1 MTGVPSGHVPAYDVA
16 RANAPHRP
24 ALLSAMAAVM
34 DSNQFILGGR
44 LSVFEQSFAAQAG
57 TAHCIGVGNGLDA
70 LTLALRALGVGPGD
84 EVIVPAFTFI
94 ATWFAAS
101 ALGARPVPVDV
112 AHDGNMNPSLIHAA
126 VTGRTR
132 AIVPVHLFG
141 RVADMDAIM
150 DIAGRAGLPVVED
163 AAQAHGAERG
173 GRLSGSFGTLSAFS
187 FYPTKNLGALGDGG
201 AVCTSDATL
210 AASVRSLRNYG
221 SATKNRHDALGC
233 NSRLDD
239 LQAAFLTVKLPDLT
253 AANDR
258 RRSLARRYLA
268 ALSGLPDMACPAGGD
283 DGMVWHQFVVRSPE
297 RDSLRSRLAL
307 AGVGTDIHYPTA
319 PFDQPCYA
327 GHYDRVRFPVAAE
340 LASQVLSLPMSD
352 YLSEAEVC
360 HVIQATTEVTRHAR
374 AAA

>member
-1 MTGVPSGHVPAYDVA
+1 MHTIEQVLDLGRLRAEIADLEQQVAVPDLWDDQ
-16 RANAPHRP
+16 ANAQR
-24 ALLSAMAAVM
+24 
-34 DSNQFILGGR
+34 
-44 LSVFEQSFAAQAG
+44 
-57 TAHCIGVGNGLDA
+57 
-70 LTLALRALGVGPGD
+70 
-84 EVIVPAFTFI
+84 
-94 ATWFAAS
+94 
-101 ALGARPVPVDV
+101 
-112 AHDGNMNPSLIHAA
+112 
-126 VTGRTR
+126 VTGRMSALRGELDRFTE
-132 AIVPVHLFG
+132 L
-141 RVADMDAIM
+141 
-150 DIAGRAGLPVVED
+150 
-163 AAQAHGAERG
+163 QA
-173 GRLSGSFGTLSAFS
+173 
-187 FYPTKNLGALGDGG
+187 
-201 AVCTSDATL
+201 
-210 AASVRSLRNYG
+210 
-221 SATKNRHDALGC
+221 
-233 NSRLDD
+233 RLDD
-239 LQAAFLTVKLPDLT
+239 LQAAFLTVKLPDLA

-268 ALSGLPDMACPAGGD
+268 ALSGLPDMACPAVGD